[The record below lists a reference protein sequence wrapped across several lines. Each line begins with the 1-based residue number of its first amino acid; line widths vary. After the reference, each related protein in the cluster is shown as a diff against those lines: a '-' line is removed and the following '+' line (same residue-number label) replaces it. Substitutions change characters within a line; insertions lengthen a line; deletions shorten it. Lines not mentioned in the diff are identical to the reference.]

1 MKSWTKE
8 NYKTLIQTNVTF
20 VWKKTTPSQLQNV
33 YFAQKRHSKEQRYF
47 FSVIISP
54 ITAVPSPSL
63 CCLDLQGSSSEFLVL
78 FYVLRREAHINY
90 LYILSP
96 GTVHMGMQQRMS
108 IKLVSGTGFL
118 ALLIHTEWFYTF
130 VHIPN
135 YVRNWCSSLCFRIPQ
150 FHRLQAM
157 YDCTYVEFNVEI
169 YICTYTADFITPKMG
184 LGPASVQRP
193 FPLNMKELCGQ
204 PATPILYSH
213 KNLF

>member
-1 MKSWTKE
+1 MCILHK
-8 NYKTLIQTNVTF
+8 
-20 VWKKTTPSQLQNV
+20 
-33 YFAQKRHSKEQRYF
+33 KRHSKEQRYF
-47 FSVIISP
+47 FSVIISL

-63 CCLDLQGSSSEFLVL
+63 CCLDLQGCSFEFLVL
-78 FYVLRREAHINY
+78 YVLRREAHINY
-90 LYILSP
+90 LYILSA

-130 VHIPN
+130 VLIPN
-135 YVRNWCSSLCFRIPQ
+135 YVRNWCSPLCFRIPQ

-169 YICTYTADFITPKMG
+169 YVCTYTADFITPKMG

-193 FPLNMKELCGQ
+193 FPLNMEELCGQ